1 MRIPH
6 QRGRKCR
13 AQHCRQSD
21 GRAAGKVVTRREIPG
36 RDCSRTLRKQHART
50 TRGRD
55 RRSARKRQK
64 YRLLLYIIPYHHTK
78 ISTAWLQL
86 RRALRVLRYP
96 AHAHARAEDG
106 QCPICAARAVKSLR
120 LGTGMRVCH
129 GSHVWRGRQSDT
141 VCRVRPG
148 CMRVKI
154 PHCRIC
160 HYLHPNLHRTD
171 RSIRAGPIL
180 RRPPILTF
188 NN

>member
-1 MRIPH
+1 MPRTTLPSKRR
-6 QRGRKCR
+6 QGGWEGRHKARDSRPGLLPDAPQASTRAKCR
-13 AQHCRQSD
+13 
-21 GRAAGKVVTRREIPG
+21 
-36 RDCSRTLRKQHART
+36 
-50 TRGRD
+50 RD

-78 ISTAWLQL
+78 IPTAWLQL